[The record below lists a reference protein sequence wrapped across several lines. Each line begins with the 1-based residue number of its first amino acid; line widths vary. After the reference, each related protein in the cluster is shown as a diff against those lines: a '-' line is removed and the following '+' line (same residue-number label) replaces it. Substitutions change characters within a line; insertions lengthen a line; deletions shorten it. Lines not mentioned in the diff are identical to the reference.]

1 MLRKWLLVLDI
12 VYGSVFVGVVSG
24 VLVVDDVV
32 CLVEVVLRSV
42 VVEVDVIEV
51 VKVVEASCRRVSR
64 CDG

>member
-42 VVEVDVIEV
+42 VVAV
-51 VKVVEASCRRVSR
+51 V
-64 CDG
+64 